1 MEKSTLEPLVDER
14 RDYPRILVPPPGPRA
29 RAVIEKDTAYAS
41 PSYVKEYPLVAAS
54 GRGAMLED
62 VDGNR
67 YIDWMA
73 GIAVSTTGYNHPAVV
88 AAVREAAGKF
98 LHICGSDFYYQS
110 FSDLLERLAR
120 SVRGEERRRVF
131 LTNSGTEAVEGAVK
145 SAREHTRRQ
154 GLICFQ
160 NAFHGR
166 SYAAMSL
173 SSSKVKYR
181 HGFGPLL
188 PGVYDLPFHNPYRN
202 TLEECLE
209 AAERLFRSQVAP
221 DEIAAVI
228 LEPMQ
233 GEGGYVLPSRA
244 FLEYWRTFCDENG
257 VVLIF
262 DEIQTGIGR
271 TGRMWAADHYDLEPD
286 VILTAKGLGSGL
298 PIGAIV
304 AKESVMTWPRGSHG
318 STFGGNPVAC
328 AAALATLDLVEHGL
342 ADNAARMGARLKAG
356 LEELARRHPAI
367 GDVRGAGLFIGLE
380 LVRDRATREPAR
392 ELVQRLEQ
400 VALGRGLLLLGA
412 GQSVIRIAPPLV
424 LGEYDVDRG
433 LEILD
438 AALREVAA

>member
-202 TLEECLE
+202 TLDECLE

>member
-202 TLEECLE
+202 TLDECLS
-209 AAERLFRSQVAP
+209 AAGLLFR
-221 DEIAAVI
+221 
-228 LEPMQ
+228 
-233 GEGGYVLPSRA
+233 
-244 FLEYWRTFCDENG
+244 
-257 VVLIF
+257 
-262 DEIQTGIGR
+262 
-271 TGRMWAADHYDLEPD
+271 
-286 VILTAKGLGSGL
+286 
-298 PIGAIV
+298 
-304 AKESVMTWPRGSHG
+304 
-318 STFGGNPVAC
+318 
-328 AAALATLDLVEHGL
+328 
-342 ADNAARMGARLKAG
+342 
-356 LEELARRHPAI
+356 
-367 GDVRGAGLFIGLE
+367 
-380 LVRDRATREPAR
+380 
-392 ELVQRLEQ
+392 
-400 VALGRGLLLLGA
+400 
-412 GQSVIRIAPPLV
+412 
-424 LGEYDVDRG
+424 
-433 LEILD
+433 
-438 AALREVAA
+438 